1 MIIKAE
7 VISQPL
13 SGAYD
18 EVIFDYSSSFK
29 SSYWGWIKF
38 TNDDYTEW
46 IGEFRG
52 QAIGVE
58 ISEKFNNVLILTSD
72 CLYMLD
78 RKTHKVIEMKDDLD
92 FNQITLSTKDEYI
105 LGSSYDIG
113 IIKDSLERIKY
124 IESLSGLC
132 CIKFEKWQD
141 DKLLFS
147 CEDYGEGDF
156 LNLTFDGNTYE
167 IEN

>member
-13 SGAYD
+13 AGEYE

-58 ISEKFNNVLILTSD
+58 ISK
-72 CLYMLD
+72 
-78 RKTHKVIEMKDDLD
+78 
-92 FNQITLSTKDEYI
+92 
-105 LGSSYDIG
+105 
-113 IIKDSLERIKY
+113 
-124 IESLSGLC
+124 
-132 CIKFEKWQD
+132 
-141 DKLLFS
+141 
-147 CEDYGEGDF
+147 
-156 LNLTFDGNTYE
+156 
-167 IEN
+167 